1 MKSTVTAVVVSHD
14 ASDYLSATL
23 KALFAQTVSVD
34 RVILVDTGH
43 TPATVSGQVETLR
56 LSPKTTLAESM
67 RAACELVQ
75 PVEGSWIWLL
85 HDDSAPEPDCLEQ
98 LLLLEEKSSLA
109 ALIGP
114 KQLDWNNPRRILQQ
128 GLTLTPLG
136 APLSLVSD
144 ELDQS
149 QHDDASDVMAIG
161 TAGALIRSDV
171 LNNIGGL
178 DPKAPPLAA
187 DYDLA
192 LKVKLAGLRVLVAP
206 QARIRHAALSL
217 EGQRSRSWLK
227 GSPKLA
233 LRKAAIHLR
242 MTYEPL
248 WLVLLY
254 WLFLGPITVIR
265 VFWRFL
271 QKRPDRIL
279 SELGAGLWGFFTLFA
294 RLSSRRQGV
303 AQPLR
308 TIRKAFDAPWSR
320 VRETNRSRLDAEEA
334 DDLRDAFE
342 RGDHELTV
350 ADKGKGFVAAGGF
363 AWVFVLL
370 ALSWNFVPTGAAAFG
385 KATLPLDHTWWA
397 VFSRAG
403 SSWQPLGQGFVGP
416 AEPFNWVLIGLA
428 SLTPWLPSLSI
439 VVMLFG
445 ALVLAFAG
453 AWRAATLVSSRAWI
467 RNFVALGYAL
477 WPSLIQAR
485 SEGRLAAVVAIV
497 ALPWLVFAI
506 ARAAGLGRSGSA
518 RSMRQTWSWV
528 GLSGLLVAIVG
539 VSSPVLMIPILL
551 ALAAA
556 AFTRI
561 RRFGYLFWIPLPF
574 AALYTPLAIN
584 LLVTNP
590 HPVGLLADPSIPV
603 PSAHAAGIL
612 ALIVPMGQAIWASFY
627 LIIFVFALLSLL
639 TKRWLF
645 ASVLWLFAMITVGL
659 GYLHNNVH
667 FANPASALSDQTV
680 NGYAASL
687 VSATGLI
694 ALTLFALA
702 SEHARLWARRAL
714 GILMALLVVLP
725 LSAGAATASRAYQLR
740 DDRVVPWL
748 LDASSQ
754 QGSSLRMLV
763 IKPAGKTFVAQWAPI
778 SGIKLDDSN
787 VAYRYALG
795 SLNATNPGYTNLA
808 ELVAGLVSSNG
819 ENLDSLFATT
829 SVGYVLVPNDST
841 SASAELSNSLDSV
854 AQLDPAGLTE
864 FGRLWRVNIKV
875 PPGSTAAISPWSITK
890 SIQLAI
896 LAAFLLLAIPTG
908 ASSRRRAKEATIFID
923 SDGDAQ

>member
-1 MKSTVTAVVVSHD
+1 MKSTVTAVVVTHD

-23 KALFAQTVSVD
+23 NALSNQTISVN
-34 RVILVDTGH
+34 RVILVDTGE
-43 TPATVSGQVETLR
+43 TAAQVPSGIELIR
-56 LSPKTTLAESM
+56 LSPKATLAESL
-67 RAACELVQ
+67 RVASETIQ
-75 PVEGSWIWLL
+75 PGEDSWIWLL

-98 LLLLEEKSSLA
+98 LLLLEEKSALA

-114 KQLDWNNPRRILQQ
+114 KQLDWANPRRILQQ

-171 LNNIGGL
+171 FKNVGGL
-178 DPKAPPLAA
+178 DAKAPPLAA

-192 LKVKLAGLRVLVAP
+192 LRIKLAGFRVLVAP

-217 EGQRSRSWLK
+217 EGRRSRRWLK
-227 GSPKLA
+227 GTPKLA

-242 MTYEPL
+242 MTFEPL

-254 WLFLGPITVIR
+254 WLFLGPITIVR

-279 SELGAGLWGFFTLFA
+279 SELGAGLWGFFTVFT
-294 RLSSRRQGV
+294 RLSSRRSGFV
-303 AQPLR
+303 KPMR

-342 RGDHELTV
+342 RGEHEIAA
-350 ADKGKGFVAAGGF
+350 ADKGKGFVSSGGF

-370 ALSWNFVPTGAAAFG
+370 GLSFNFLPTGSAAFG
-385 KATLPLDHTWWA
+385 RAILPLDHTWWA

-416 AEPFNWVLIGLA
+416 AEPFNWVLLCLA
-428 SLTPWLPSLSI
+428 SFTPWLPSLA
-439 VVMLFG
+439 VVCFLFA
-445 ALVLAFAG
+445 ALVVAFAG
-453 AWRAATLVSSRAWI
+453 AWRAATLVTSKAWV

-477 WPSLIQAR
+477 WPSLIQSR
-485 SEGRLAAVVAIV
+485 SEGRLASVVAIV
-497 ALPWLVFAI
+497 VLPWLVFAI

-539 VSSPVLMIPILL
+539 VSSPALMVAILL
-551 ALAAA
+551 ALAVT

-574 AALYTPLAIN
+574 AALYTPLALN
-584 LLVTNP
+584 LLVVNP
-590 HPVGLLADPSIPV
+590 HPLGLLADPSIALG
-603 PSAHAAGIL
+603 SLHEEGIVDLVLPNDQPLWALGYLAVFVL
-612 ALIVPMGQAIWASFY
+612 ALLA
-627 LIIFVFALLSLL
+627 LL
-639 TKRWLF
+639 TKRWVF
-645 ASVLWLFAMITVGL
+645 AAVLWIFALVTLGL
-659 GYLHNNVH
+659 AYLQNNIH
-667 FANPASALSDQTV
+667 FANPASSLSYQTV
-680 NGYAASL
+680 NGSPATL
-687 VSATGLI
+687 VSAAGLI
-694 ALTLFALA
+694 VLTLFALA
-702 SEHARLWARRAL
+702 GENAGVWPRRFLAL
-714 GILMALLVVLP
+714 VMTVVVIGPLAL
-725 LSAGAATASRAYQLR
+725 GAATAARSYQLR

-763 IKPAGKTFVAQWAPI
+763 VQPAGKTYVAKWAPV
-778 SGIKLDDSN
+778 SGVKLDDAN
-787 VAYRYALG
+787 VAYRYSLA
-795 SLNATNPGYTNLA
+795 SLNAKDEGYKSLA
-808 ELVAGLVSSNG
+808 ALVAGLVSGNSETLNK
-819 ENLDSLFATT
+819 LLASTH
-829 SVGYVLVPNDST
+829 VGYVLVPNDQT
-841 SASAELSNSLDSV
+841 SASADLANSLDSV
-854 AQLDPAGLTE
+854 AQLDQAGLTE
-864 FGRLWRVNIKV
+864 FGRLWRVNVAV
-875 PPGSTAAISPWSITK
+875 PPGASAANSPWSVTK
-890 SIQLAI
+890 GVQLGI
-896 LAAFLLLAIPTG
+896 LVAFLLLAIPTSG
-908 ASSRRRAKEATIFID
+908 SARRRAKESSIFID